1 MKTNTYQSWGRFFHY
16 SHSVI
21 QPAWIQDVIESL
33 KNNRNQI
40 LLPYGLGR
48 SYGDS
53 CLNQDQTL
61 MDMKSLN
68 RFVSFNRETGHMR
81 CEAGVTLGDI
91 LDLAIPHG
99 WFLPV
104 SPGTKYVTLGGAVA
118 NDVHGKN
125 HHVRGT
131 IGNHITA
138 IKLLRT
144 DGTIH
149 DLTPEMPLFKAT
161 VAGLGLTGIM
171 LEIELKLIKEMPW
184 FDTENIK
191 FGGLDEFFQ
200 ISDESDLSHEYTV
213 AWVDCVSTGKNL
225 GRGIFMRGNHSKDPS
240 LPHKSVKPKL
250 MVPFNF
256 PEAALSK
263 PTIQVFNQLFYH
275 KQISKSMVSTVHYDP
290 FFYPLDKVHDWN
302 KIYGKR
308 GFFQYQFVIP
318 SSEKN
323 ALREIFSRIA
333 RSGMSSFLA
342 VLKKFG
348 DVPSPGILSFPEP
361 GYTLALDF
369 ANMGPKTDKLFQILD
384 RIVDD
389 AGGKLYPAKD
399 SKMDPRQFKNYYPEF
414 EDFKQWMDPNISSS
428 FIRRVVKNG

>member
-1 MKTNTYQSWGRFFHY
+1 MKTNDYGSWGRFFHY
-16 SHSVI
+16 SHDLI
-21 QPAWIQDVIESL
+21 QPAWIQDVFRDV
-33 KNNRNQI
+33 KNSKFDTI
-40 LLPYGLGR
+40 LPYGLGR

-53 CLNQDQTL
+53 CLNENGTL
-61 MDMKSLN
+61 LDMTGLN
-68 RFVSFNRETGHMR
+68 RFVSFDRQSGHLR

-91 LDLAIPHG
+91 LNLVIPHG

-131 IGNHITA
+131 IGSHISW

-149 DLTPEMPLFKAT
+149 ELTPEQPLFQAT

-171 LEIELKLIKEMPW
+171 LEIELKLIKELPW

-225 GRGIFMRGNHSKDPS
+225 GRGIFMRGNHSKDSS
-240 LPHKSVKPKL
+240 LPFKSVTPKL
-250 MVPFNF
+250 MVPFDF
-256 PEAALSK
+256 PDFALSK
-263 PTIQVFNQLFYH
+263 PTIQIFNQLFYH
-275 KQISKSMVSTVHYDP
+275 KQVSKSMVATVHYDP
-290 FFYPLDKVHDWN
+290 FFYPLDKIHDWN

-318 SSEKN
+318 STEKN

-348 DVPSPGILSFPEP
+348 NVPSPGMMSFPEP

-369 ANMGPKTDKLFQILD
+369 ANLGQKTDKLFEILD

-389 AGGKLYPAKD
+389 AGGRLYPAKD
-399 SKMDPRQFKNYYPEF
+399 SKMNEMQFKNYYPQF
-414 EDFKQWMDPNISSS
+414 EKFKPWIDPRISSS
-428 FIRRVVKNG
+428 FIRRVVKND

>member
-1 MKTNTYQSWGRFFHY
+1 MKTHNYQSWGRFFHY
-16 SHSVI
+16 SHSVVR
-21 QPAWIQDVIESL
+21 PDWTSDVLEAVKEHEHDTI
-33 KNNRNQI
+33 
-40 LLPYGLGR
+40 LPYGLGR

-53 CLNQDQTL
+53 CLNQDHTL
-61 MDMKSLN
+61 IDMRSLN
-68 RFVSFNRETGHMR
+68 RFVSFNRETGHIR
-81 CEAGVTLGDI
+81 CEAGVTLGEI
-91 LDLAIPHG
+91 LDLVIPHG

-131 IGNHITA
+131 LGNHITS

-149 DLTPEMPLFKAT
+149 DLTPETPLFKAT
-161 VAGLGLTGIM
+161 VAGMGLTGIM
-171 LEIELKLIKEMPW
+171 LEIGLKLIKEVPW

-225 GRGIFMRGNHSKDPS
+225 GRGIFMRGNHSKDHS
-240 LPHKSVKPKL
+240 LPNKSVKPKL
-250 MVPFNF
+250 MVPFHF

-263 PTIQVFNQLFYH
+263 PTIQIFNHLFYH

-290 FFYPLDKVHDWN
+290 FFYPLDKIHDWN

-348 DVPSPGILSFPEP
+348 NVPSPGMMSFPEP

-369 ANMGPKTDKLFQILD
+369 ANLGQKTDKLFQILD

-399 SKMDPRQFKNYYPEF
+399 SKMLPHQFKNYYPQFEEF
-414 EDFKQWMDPNISSS
+414 KPWMDPGISSS
-428 FIRRVVKNG
+428 FIRRVVNHD